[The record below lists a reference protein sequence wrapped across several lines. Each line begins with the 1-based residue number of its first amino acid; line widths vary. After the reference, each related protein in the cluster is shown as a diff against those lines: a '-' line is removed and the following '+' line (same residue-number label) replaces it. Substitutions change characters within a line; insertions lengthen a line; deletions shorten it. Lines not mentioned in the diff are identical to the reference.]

1 MHPEVVDF
9 WLIGV
14 YIEFDLKGNMFS
26 ARNLMLQAIRNN
38 ENRVMMYVEYFRFE
52 AAMV

>member
-1 MHPEVVDF
+1 MHPAVVDF

-14 YIEFDLKGNMFS
+14 YVEFDLKGNMFS